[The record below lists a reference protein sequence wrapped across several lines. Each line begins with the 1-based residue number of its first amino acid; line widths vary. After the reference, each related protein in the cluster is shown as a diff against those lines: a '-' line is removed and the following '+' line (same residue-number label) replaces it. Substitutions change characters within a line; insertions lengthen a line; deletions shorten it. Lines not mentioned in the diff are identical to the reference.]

1 MLFRSGKRKIKDAAP
16 HGFYNPF
23 WEMLDKGIGTLA
35 YKSSWNLFDQIIIS
49 GNLATAPENRW
60 HYLRAIV
67 HNHDFLKD
75 KEGNRVGYPRRTFSA
90 GSYLNGYSDHFPTEV
105 LLVRKV
111 ERK

>member
-1 MLFRSGKRKIKDAAP
+1 MINKKIYHAAIYVRLSKEDGDAKDAKKAES
-16 HGFYNPF
+16 NSISNQ
-23 WEMLDKGIGTLA
+23 K
-35 YKSSWNLFDQIIIS
+35 NLIK
-49 GNLATAPENRW
+49 
-60 HYLRAIV
+60 
-67 HNHDFLKD
+67 DFLKD